1 MKILVTGGAGFI
13 GSFLCDYLIA
23 KGHQVTA
30 YDDLSLGRRRNI
42 EHQLNA
48 GALEFIEGDILD
60 ESRFEDVVKS
70 GNFECV
76 FHMAANSDIARSHA
90 SPSIDLKK
98 TFLTTFQVLE
108 AARKFDIKQIV
119 FASTSAIYGET
130 KGKVAETYGPLVP
143 ISHYGAGKLA
153 SEAFIS
159 SYCENYGIKAWITRF
174 PNVVGPRA
182 THGAVYDFVRKLIAT
197 PGLLN
202 VLGDGTQVKPYLYV
216 EDLVRAIL
224 LVWEK
229 TDQKINIYNVGADTR
244 STVADIA
251 QIVIE
256 ESGERAEI
264 AYTGGD
270 RGWIGDVPKFEY
282 DTSALNSLG
291 WQPTMTSDDAIRA
304 AARAIWKEQR

>member
-1 MKILVTGGAGFI
+1 M
-13 GSFLCDYLIA
+13 
-23 KGHQVTA
+23 
-30 YDDLSLGRRRNI
+30 
-42 EHQLNA
+42 
-48 GALEFIEGDILD
+48 
-60 ESRFEDVVKS
+60 
-70 GNFECV
+70 
-76 FHMAANSDIARSHA
+76 
-90 SPSIDLKK
+90 
-98 TFLTTFQVLE
+98 
-108 AARKFDIKQIV
+108 
-119 FASTSAIYGET
+119 
-130 KGKVAETYGPLVP
+130 
-143 ISHYGAGKLA
+143 
-153 SEAFIS
+153 
-159 SYCENYGIKAWITRF
+159 
-174 PNVVGPRA
+174 
-182 THGAVYDFVRKLIAT
+182 IAT